1 MKINGRGDSVNN
13 VLEFIKSQPCEISV
27 YFKKI
32 DGEVTFEFQSQNVL
46 SSASTIKIL
55 ILSALFQK
63 VIDKEVNLNDRLKI
77 DKNDIVG
84 GAGVIYLLDENNS
97 YTILDLA
104 KLMIILSDN
113 TATNLLIDLIGID
126 YINYYAKTIGLKNT
140 YLQRKMMDFEKKKM
154 GLENLI
160 TASDLGDI
168 LEKLYRKEILNEYYC
183 ELAINIMKNQ
193 ILKGGIDRFLGEK
206 YEIAHKTGDLKYLE
220 HDCGLVLGEHDFVIV
235 ILTRGKE
242 NYKLKEVIGHIS
254 KMLIEK

>member
-1 MKINGRGDSVNN
+1 MKINGRGESVKK
-13 VLEFIKSQPCEISV
+13 VLDYIKSEQCEVSV
-27 YFKKI
+27 YFKQL
-32 DGEVTFEFQSQNVL
+32 DGELFFEYQSQNL
-46 SSASTIKIL
+46 MPSASTIKIL
-55 ILSALFQK
+55 ILAALFQK
-63 VIDKEVNLNDRLKI
+63 VIEGKINLNDRIMVDNK
-77 DKNDIVG
+77 DIVG
-84 GAGVIYLLDENNS
+84 GAGVIYILDEKNT

-113 TATNLLIDLIGID
+113 TATNILIDLIGID
-126 YINYYAKTIGLKNT
+126 YINYYGKTIGLKNT
-140 YLQRKMMDFEKKKM
+140 YLQRKMMDFEKRKM

-160 TASDLGDI
+160 TARDLGII

-183 ELAINIMKNQ
+183 ELAIDIMKNQ

-206 YEIAHKTGDLKYLE
+206 YEFAHKTGDLKYLE
-220 HDCGLVLGEHDFVIV
+220 HDCGLAFGEHIFVIV